1 MQQNKSEALVV
12 DLKTTQVTLTCSQ
25 EWEPLIYLYASQK
38 LIYSNRLWNTGGKGV
53 EYKMLITVVFTI
65 GKYKWWCNY
74 LII

>member
-1 MQQNKSEALVV
+1 MKLVQPCEKKFGLYDINSIKYIYAL
-12 DLKTTQVTLTCSQ
+12 
-25 EWEPLIYLYASQK
+25 WYWYASQK